1 MAEALAAV
9 GIVANVV
16 QLVDFTAK
24 VLSRL
29 NEYHTQAGE
38 IPTSLR
44 DIKAELGALRDAL
57 QHTEQA
63 IATGTL
69 GATADTVLRPTLE
82 GCEGQVKA
90 LDDLCA
96 RNLPA
101 TGDSWRKKTQKA
113 LLSIKQ
119 EGKVENVTK
128 TLRGY
133 IATLTFYHVAA
144 LSTLRPSTG
153 MRP

>member
-1 MAEALAAV
+1 MAEALAV
-9 GIVANVV
+9 VSVVATIV

-44 DIKAELGALRDAL
+44 DIKAELVALKDAL

-63 IATGTL
+63 IVTGTL
-69 GATADTVLRPTLE
+69 GATAETALKPTLE
-82 GCEGQVKA
+82 RCEGQVKA

-96 RNLPA
+96 GILPA
-101 TGDSWRKKTQKA
+101 IDDSSWKKTQRA
-113 LLSIKQ
+113 VRSIKL
-119 EGKVENVTK
+119 EPKVENVTK
-128 TLRGY
+128 SLRGY

-153 MRP
+153 MRL

>member
-1 MAEALAAV
+1 MAEPLAAV
-9 GIVANVV
+9 AVVATIA

-44 DIKAELGALRDAL
+44 HIKTELGALKDAL
-57 QHTEQA
+57 QHTKQA
-63 IATGTL
+63 IVAGTL
-69 GATADTVLRPTLE
+69 GATADTALGPTLE

-96 RNLPA
+96 RILPA
-101 TGDSWRKKTQKA
+101 TDDSWRKKTQRA

-119 EGKVENVTK
+119 ESKVENVTK

-153 MRP
+153 MRL

>member
-1 MAEALAAV
+1 MAEALAV
-9 GIVANVV
+9 VSVVATIV

-24 VLSRL
+24 LLSRL

-44 DIKAELGALRDAL
+44 HIKAELAALEDAL
-57 QHTEQA
+57 QHTKRA
-63 IATGTL
+63 IVAGTL
-69 GATADTVLRPTLE
+69 GATAGTALRPTLE
-82 GCEGQVKA
+82 GCEGQVQA

-96 RNLPA
+96 RILPA
-101 TGDSWRKKTQKA
+101 TDDSWRKKTQRA
-113 LLSIKQ
+113 ILSIKQ
-119 EGKVENVTK
+119 ESKVENVTK

-144 LSTLRPSTG
+144 FSTLRPSTG
-153 MRP
+153 IRL